1 MFQLTSIIRPVGQML
16 KILHQKNVNK
26 SKNNCSPVKLESK
39 KQDKKNIGLAGGF
52 GQEAPIKR
60 QEEVVSHLYP
70 LVILYYIFNDA
81 YHKNSLIK
89 I

>member
-1 MFQLTSIIRPVGQML
+1 M
-16 KILHQKNVNK
+16 KNVNK
-26 SKNNCSPVKLESK
+26 KNNRLTPVKLESK